1 MMHLSRNSLTFP
13 NSMNGFTLDA
23 VMDEKDLGV
32 LISYDLKVSN
42 QCFKAYGKANKI
54 LEIII
59 RTIENKRSGFII
71 G

>member
-1 MMHLSRNSLTFP
+1 
-13 NSMNGFTLDA
+13 MNGFTLDA